1 MKKLIEQIFKFG
13 IVGVICTILDYAIMI
28 VLKELF
34 NVHYLIASGIGFSV
48 SVVVNYVLSM
58 KYVFQGKEGT
68 DKRKEF
74 ISYIILSVIGLGLD
88 QLTMGFMVEILGVWY
103 VIAKAFSTGVAMVY
117 NFISRKLLIEKK

>member
-28 VLKELF
+28 VLKEFF
-34 NVHYLIASGIGFSV
+34 NVHYLIASGIGFSI

-74 ISYIILSVIGLGLD
+74 ISYIVLSVIGLGLD
-88 QLTMGFMVEILGVWY
+88 QLTMGFVVEILGVWY

>member
-28 VLKELF
+28 VLKDF
-34 NVHYLIASGIGFSV
+34 FDVHYLIASGIGFSI

-88 QLTMGFMVEILGVWY
+88 QLTMGLMVGILGVWY